1 MYETPGYPSISIN
14 VTPGYPSLS
23 INGIPGY
30 PNIYICLWNTR
41 IS

>member
-30 PNIYICLWNTR
+30 PNIYIYLWNTR